1 MTRRARAIA
10 VTISLLMCGLP
21 LYAGSR
27 QTGIDSSSER
37 ISPVTGESWLNH
49 LHRPFGDTSMGKTG
63 RLGPPASEGA
73 STPGWQLGLLTSSG
87 PQIKLSG
94 QDLYRLNCQGCHG
107 EAGLGAPPEINSL
120 IDPVRATSAPL
131 FIERMKQRGIDV
143 SQSNAQEMAKQAHE
157 TLLQRLHSGGQSMPA
172 FPQLNDREIN
182 ALVGYLK
189 QLSGMGSAE
198 QATVVAS
205 PARVGE
211 LIVKST
217 CHVCHDATGAN
228 PTPVQLEAGAI
239 PPLESLVTRTDEV
252 QFIRKVTSGAPI
264 LMGTPATLH
273 RGRMPVFYYLS
284 KDEAADAYLYLSNY
298 PPSHLDAG
306 TAMAAAVQHAPQD
319 AGPPS
324 GGSAPAK
331 ASAASVQTSAPVSQ
345 ENYSQ
350 QMSPLAPVFL
360 LLAILGFILT
370 LLVGGF
376 GFAAW
381 ELHRLGRRGHLVK
394 ANSPVEPAED
404 EEFRQLVA

>member
-1 MTRRARAIA
+1 MTIG
-10 VTISLLMCGLP
+10 LLMCGLP
-21 LYAGSR
+21 LYAGNR
-27 QTGIDSSSER
+27 QTGIDSKSGQ
-37 ISPVTGESWLNH
+37 ISPANGESWLNH
-49 LHRPFGDTSMGKTG
+49 LHRSFGDTSMGKTG

-73 STPGWQLGLLTSSG
+73 ATPGWQLGLLTSSG

-94 QDLYRLNCQGCHG
+94 RELYRLNCQGCHG
-107 EAGLGAPPEINSL
+107 EAGLGAPPEIHSV
-120 IDPVRATSAPL
+120 IDPVRATSAAL
-131 FIERMKQRGIDV
+131 FMERMKQRGMDV
-143 SQSNAQEMAKQAHE
+143 SQANAQEMAKQAHE
-157 TLLQRLHSGGQSMPA
+157 SLLMRLRSGGQDMPA

-228 PTPVQLEAGAI
+228 PTPAQLEAGAI

-284 KDEAADAYLYLSNY
+284 KDEVADAYLYLSNY

-306 TAMAAAVQHAPQD
+306 IATAAAVQHESED

-324 GGSAPAK
+324 SGSAPAE

-345 ENYSQ
+345 EHYSQ
-350 QMSPLAPVFL
+350 QMSPLTPVFL
-360 LLAILGFILT
+360 LLAILGFVLT
-370 LLVGGF
+370 LLVGGL

-381 ELHRLGRRGHLVK
+381 ELHRLGRHGDLVK
-394 ANSPVEPAED
+394 ADFPVESAED